1 MAVVDRNGPIADPWV
16 RLADDAP
23 VPQGGAVIVSFARL
37 KNDHNAVFAA
47 AKSVGVEFTGDVNLD
62 DVIPHLPQL
71 SLVVARFTGMRDGR
85 PFSIGRLLR
94 ERYNYKDD
102 LRAAGPFI
110 PDQVL
115 FLLRVGFNTFDVD
128 ASFSIEAL
136 KRSVAAY
143 TAWYQRS
150 ADRSTPT
157 VVEMRHPESKS

>member
-1 MAVVDRNGPIADPWV
+1 MAVVDRNGPIADSWV
-16 RLADDAP
+16 RVADDAP
-23 VPQGGAVIVSFARL
+23 VPQGASVIVSLARL

-47 AKSVGVEFTGDVNLD
+47 AKAVGIEFTGDVNLD
-62 DVIPHLPQL
+62 EVVPYLPQVA
-71 SLVVARFTGMRDGR
+71 LVVARFTGMRDGR

-94 ERYNYKDD
+94 ERYGYKGD

-115 FLLRVGFNTFDVD
+115 FLLRVGFTTFD
-128 ASFSIEAL
+128 AEEGFSVEAL

-157 VVEMRHPESKS
+157 VVELRHPESKS